1 MKNED
6 SVVDVHIL
14 IPCTVP
20 DRRSLVLS
28 LLWVQIFWDSSV
40 EGRDMGSEGKH
51 VIWVIMGR

>member
-40 EGRDMGSEGKH
+40 EGRDMGSEGKTCYL
-51 VIWVIMGR
+51 GYYG